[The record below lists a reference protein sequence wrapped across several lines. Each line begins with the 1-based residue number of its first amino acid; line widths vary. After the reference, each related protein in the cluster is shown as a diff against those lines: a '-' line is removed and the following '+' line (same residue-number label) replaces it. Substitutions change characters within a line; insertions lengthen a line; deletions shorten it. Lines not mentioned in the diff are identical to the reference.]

1 MRICSCCSVAQS
13 WPTLCNPIDCS
24 MPGFLVLYYLLEFAQ
39 TYLHRG
45 DDAIWTSPP
54 MSSPSPPALSLSQNE
69 SFPMSWLFT
78 SGDQSIGASASASV
92 LPVNIQGWFPLG
104 LTGLISLVSKGLSR
118 VFSSTTVGKHQF
130 FSVQPS
136 LWSNSHSHRWLL
148 KKPSLWLYGPL
159 LAKWCLWFF
168 NTLSRFVI
176 AYHPRSKH
184 LNFMAAVTVC
194 SNFGAQENK
203 VCYSSHFLP
212 FYVPHNCTHLT
223 H

>member
-148 KKPSLWLYGPL
+148 KKTSLWLYGPL
-159 LAKWCLWFF
+159 SAKWCLWFF

>member
-13 WPTLCNPIDCS
+13 WPTVCNPIDCS

-54 MSSPSPPALSLSQNE
+54 VIPFSSCPQSFPAWVFSSELALHIRWPKYWSFSFSISPSSEYS
-69 SFPMSWLFT
+69 
-78 SGDQSIGASASASV
+78 
-92 LPVNIQGWFPLG
+92 
-104 LTGLISLVSKGLSR
+104 GLISFRIDWFDLLGVSWKA
-118 VFSSTTVGKHQF
+118 KF

-136 LWSNSHSHRWLL
+136 LWYNSHSHRWLL
-148 KKPSLWLYGPL
+148 KKPYLWLNGPL
-159 LAKWCLWFF
+159 SAKWCLWFF

-176 AYHPRSKH
+176 AYHPRNKH

-203 VCYSSHFLP
+203 VCCSFHFLP